1 MSFSFWFISLS
12 LIISSYTYV
21 VTNVIILSSLWQN
34 SIPLYIWTSSLS
46 IYLSVDICFHILAIV
61 NSAAMNIG
69 CRFFKLIYFNY
80 MLITLQNCSG
90 FCHTLT
96 WISHGCTCVPHPEA
110 LFYLPPHHIPQGQP
124 SAPALSTLSHASK
137 QVSFRIIVFSRYMP
151 RSGDAKLYDNSIFS
165 FLRNCHVVFHK
176 GWNKLY
182 SHQQCRRVPF
192 SSYSHK
198 DLLFVDFLIMVILT
212 SVRYKT
218 CYLRVSR

>member
-1 MSFSFWFISLS
+1 M
-12 LIISSYTYV
+12 
-21 VTNVIILSSLWQN
+21 
-34 SIPLYIWTSSLS
+34 
-46 IYLSVDICFHILAIV
+46 DICFHILAIV

-165 FLRNCHVVFHK
+165 FLRNCHIVFHK